1 MHIGDTDQITYYL
14 NGEVYDF
21 SEPLTSDIT
30 LKVDFRTK
38 YEVVFMVKDE
48 VYKTS
53 SVLLG
58 DCAVRPENPEVAGD
72 IFLYWE
78 HDGEEYNFADPVT
91 SDVVEDNKLVLTAKF
106 VDGIPVTFNY
116 NNDFI
121 DDGEDKPY
129 IRVINV
135 KAGDLIDKPKD
146 AVSAGYRHLGWY
158 WINPET
164 QLEEAYDFTKPV
176 DEGVTGITIYAKWE
190 PKLYQVV
197 YDTNGGT
204 TVSTRNNVKWN
215 DNGLTPGNNPYPILP
230 IYAFT
235 GWYINEDCT
244 VPYRNQTYA
253 ELANYNDETGY
264 VVLYAGWYNR
274 SIIHHTDKFSSVAG
288 EEAEYIIRAEDEHY
302 LLFSEYEI
310 LEASESGMFR
320 MNKDNSGVIISSA
333 AEPGTYYIKVSS
345 VINTPIDYIVDID
358 ILDHIQTV
366 MIEWT
371 VEPAPEIEELD
382 DADEDPD
389 GVQFGMSAAPAD
401 DDADTDILNPLNENL
416 EEEGDQPQPEAG
428 ASVDAVNNEN
438 KVDGEGGEV
447 ENNNSQPAGDV
458 NLEMIPP
465 VTQEIVVEEEPS
477 DKKEDDDTSSGEK
490 ENESGGDAGGD
501 GGPEAGEEG
510 APAVSEDGGS
520 SGSDI
525 GE

>member
-1 MHIGDTDQITYYL
+1 
-14 NGEVYDF
+14 
-21 SEPLTSDIT
+21 
-30 LKVDFRTK
+30 
-38 YEVVFMVKDE
+38 
-48 VYKTS
+48 
-53 SVLLG
+53 
-58 DCAVRPENPEVAGD
+58 
-72 IFLYWE
+72 
-78 HDGEEYNFADPVT
+78 
-91 SDVVEDNKLVLTAKF
+91 
-106 VDGIPVTFNY
+106 
-116 NNDFI
+116 
-121 DDGEDKPY
+121 
-129 IRVINV
+129 
-135 KAGDLIDKPKD
+135 
-146 AVSAGYRHLGWY
+146 
-158 WINPET
+158 
-164 QLEEAYDFTKPV
+164 
-176 DEGVTGITIYAKWE
+176 
-190 PKLYQVV
+190 
-197 YDTNGGT
+197 
-204 TVSTRNNVKWN
+204 
-215 DNGLTPGNNPYPILP
+215 
-230 IYAFT
+230 
-235 GWYINEDCT
+235 
-244 VPYRNQTYA
+244 
-253 ELANYNDETGY
+253 
-264 VVLYAGWYNR
+264 
-274 SIIHHTDKFSSVAG
+274 
-288 EEAEYIIRAEDEHY
+288 
-302 LLFSEYEI
+302 
-310 LEASESGMFR
+310 

-382 DADEDPD
+382 DTDEDTD

-401 DDADTDILNPLNENL
+401 DDADADILNPLNENL